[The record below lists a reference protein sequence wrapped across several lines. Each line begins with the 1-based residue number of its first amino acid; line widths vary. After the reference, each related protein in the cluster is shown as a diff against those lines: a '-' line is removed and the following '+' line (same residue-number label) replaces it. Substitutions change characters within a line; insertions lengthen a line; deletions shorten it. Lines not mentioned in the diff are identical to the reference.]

1 MAGRARGRN
10 GDKERFWRQVVEGHA
25 GSGLSV
31 RQYCTDRGVSEPS
44 FFAWRRELAQRDVP
58 ANEPARSSSQRSVSA
73 RAMSQRSAPLGFAQL
88 QIAPSEPAS
97 GVSIEIVLPTGIRIR
112 VPRGACQDTLCNVL
126 GALERRPC

>member
-1 MAGRARGRN
+1 MAGCARGRN
-10 GDKERFWRQVVEGHA
+10 GEKERFWRQVVEGHA

-44 FFAWRRELAQRDVP
+44 FFAWRRELAQRDAA
-58 ANEPARSSSQRSVSA
+58 ANKPARSPPQRSA
-73 RAMSQRSAPLGFAQL
+73 RALSQRPALPGFAQL

-97 GVSIEIVLPTGIRIR
+97 GLSIEIVLPTGIRIR
-112 VPRGACQDTLCNVL
+112 VPRGACQDTLSNIL

>member
-1 MAGRARGRN
+1 MAGRMRRRN
-10 GDKERFWRQVVEGHA
+10 EEKERFWRQVVREHS

-44 FFAWRRELAQRDVP
+44 FFAWRRELARRDAA
-58 ANEPARSSSQRSVSA
+58 ANKQAKSSPRRAIA
-73 RAMSQRSAPLGFAQL
+73 RAMSQRPTPPRFAQL

-97 GVSIEIVLPTGIRIR
+97 GACIEIALPAGIRIR
-112 VPRGACQDTLCNVL
+112 VPRGVCQDTLSKVL